1 MKNDYEHIFNA
12 LAVTTFFMALFCAVA
27 LPFIWKEESCA
38 DSVETPQKANLA
50 LVGALDSH
58 IKSVKIPDVSGAF
71 ELKANKEAAKAIVLQ
86 AQSIFDRIDSVE
98 AEAYVLKYVGSFYC
112 TKYAATV
119 EQCGNDLGITASGK
133 KVTTNPDCWTVAV
146 DPKVIPL
153 GTKLKIDLPGGDPS
167 VIYEATDTGSAI
179 NNFDIDVFTES
190 ESEST
195 SWANCYVDVWIIE
208 D

>member
-12 LAVTTFFMALFCAVA
+12 LAVVTLIMALFITGA
-27 LPFIWKEESCA
+27 LPLILGANDTEEA
-38 DSVETPQKANLA
+38 PEKANLA
-50 LVGALDSH
+50 LIGALDRH
-58 IKSVKIPDVSGAF
+58 IKSVEIPDVSGAF

-86 AQSIFDRIDSVE
+86 AQSIFDRIDTVE

-112 TKYAATV
+112 TKYAATL
-119 EQCGNDLGITASGK
+119 EQCGSTDGITASGK
-133 KVTTNPDCWTVAV
+133 KVTTNPECWTVAV

-190 ESEST
+190 ESESK